1 MTIAMWWRE
10 NLRHPVLLV
19 LMWGQA
25 LLLPMPIFSQTATD
39 TPFPDTPDNPP
50 VDLLRTYVLEDG
62 RSCEVTL
69 EYDPS
74 QPPGQPC
81 RHILEMSGGG
91 WFDLT
96 FRCTDFYFPDD
107 SLTIPYHPEP
117 SAPVHL
123 QLHIY
128 GINTAIEETDLPFF
142 LHEEEVGYSLSVIP
156 DSAQTTFRLPAGR
169 YFLEYL
175 GLESENDFCQKKS
188 VLSVGIDAVNPF
200 PAPKD
205 TITGTS
211 QGFNIIETFTAMDD
225 NGTTGI
231 RTRTYF
237 DDWGREEQQVGTG
250 QTPLGNDL
258 VSMNEYDPF
267 GRQVRTWLPVSVT
280 GNNGGYVSPA
290 SFASVSAVSTSD
302 IHTYTQRSYE
312 ESPLSRPL
320 STIGAGQA
328 WHSAGRGTATSYHTN
343 TAAGDS
349 LSCHLLR
356 VTDTGEA
363 SLSITEDGYY
373 PAGTLQVTRS
383 SDEDGRVMFEFKDR
397 QDRMVLI
404 RRSNTT
410 ADNRFLDTYYVYD
423 GFDRLRAV
431 LPPVASEDIVGGSV
445 SPSVVDAYAYLY
457 QYDHR
462 HRVTAKKLPGT
473 AWTRY
478 CYDEADLPV
487 FVQDGRQRDAGVMTF
502 MLYDSFGRETVRGT
516 CKESPEMLRNQLEGK
531 YARTLCTED
540 GSGYIL
546 PTDIP
551 LQEMQIHQFLY
562 YDNYAFSDSLGFSM
576 PERESYSHHYAMP
589 YGEGLLTGSS
599 IALVGKDGAV
609 ANEKMLRS
617 RIIYDEL
624 TRLPVHSISEN
635 AKGGIDVVTTAY
647 SYTGKPVR
655 VRQTHITPA
664 DTLTAEYTYT
674 YDHAERLTGTQL
686 SLNGAEPVTIAAN
699 TYDELGRLQSVS
711 RMENPQL
718 LTQYAYNVRSW
729 TTAISSPLFSQQLYY
744 NESHNGSTPQWGGN
758 ISAMDWQAAGET
770 QGTNAANGRQRG
782 YTFAYDGLSRLTQ
795 ADYHEDNQRSNHYDT
810 HYTYDLMGNI
820 TALQRSGLHDDG
832 AYSLIDD
839 LAFGYEGNRIVKV
852 TDGVMDG
859 PYRKDAWHYRDR
871 VDADIEREYDGNGNL
886 VKDLDAGILRI
897 EYNSLNLPQMIKFSD
912 HSKHVYAYDATGRK
926 LRAEYHT
933 PIMVV
938 TEPQVPDMGEEMPEQ
953 EDVLMEEQQQEWN
966 EEEWGEEWEMEEE
979 ELIPAEMPDENGEVV
994 EEPLPQEENNCKPT
1008 IFFEDDD
1015 IACEVTTVD
1024 YCGDFIYVNSKLK
1037 RMLFPGG
1044 YVTFRNDSI
1053 EHPEY
1058 HFYLTDH
1065 QGNVRVVANQNG
1077 EVEQVN
1083 HYYPYGGLMG
1093 ESTSSDHQPYKYN
1106 GKELDRHHGLDWFDY
1121 GARWFNGYSWMTPDP
1136 LAEKYREVS
1145 PYMYCLGNPIKYID
1159 PDGREIWIHY
1169 INADGNSESFL
1180 YSPGMTCTT
1189 DNSAAKA
1196 IVYNLNDMYSNQ
1208 DGAIV
1213 LDAIIRSSTKYGIK
1227 QADTHS
1233 ESGEG
1238 YFYTATNIMS
1248 INDVNNTLTFA
1259 EEVFHIY
1266 QHVNNQGG
1274 TTAVNEVEA
1283 KLFSAKMNL
1292 EIDAWYISNN
1302 ASYAKKIAGI
1312 QDSIYPDNMNKLLYF
1327 GYNEELYRSAVN
1339 SFFDG
1344 SLGGPI
1350 YRRLGYSRGEIKQNP
1365 LIKNFL
1371 PAK

>member
-1 MTIAMWWRE
+1 
-10 NLRHPVLLV
+10 
-19 LMWGQA
+19 
-25 LLLPMPIFSQTATD
+25 
-39 TPFPDTPDNPP
+39 
-50 VDLLRTYVLEDG
+50 
-62 RSCEVTL
+62 
-69 EYDPS
+69 
-74 QPPGQPC
+74 
-81 RHILEMSGGG
+81 
-91 WFDLT
+91 
-96 FRCTDFYFPDD
+96 
-107 SLTIPYHPEP
+107 
-117 SAPVHL
+117 
-123 QLHIY
+123 
-128 GINTAIEETDLPFF
+128 
-142 LHEEEVGYSLSVIP
+142 
-156 DSAQTTFRLPAGR
+156 
-169 YFLEYL
+169 
-175 GLESENDFCQKKS
+175 
-188 VLSVGIDAVNPF
+188 
-200 PAPKD
+200 
-205 TITGTS
+205 
-211 QGFNIIETFTAMDD
+211 
-225 NGTTGI
+225 
-231 RTRTYF
+231 
-237 DDWGREEQQVGTG
+237 
-250 QTPLGNDL
+250 
-258 VSMNEYDPF
+258 
-267 GRQVRTWLPVSVT
+267 
-280 GNNGGYVSPA
+280 
-290 SFASVSAVSTSD
+290 
-302 IHTYTQRSYE
+302 
-312 ESPLSRPL
+312 
-320 STIGAGQA
+320 
-328 WHSAGRGTATSYHTN
+328 
-343 TAAGDS
+343 
-349 LSCHLLR
+349 
-356 VTDTGEA
+356 
-363 SLSITEDGYY
+363 
-373 PAGTLQVTRS
+373 
-383 SDEDGRVMFEFKDR
+383 
-397 QDRMVLI
+397 
-404 RRSNTT
+404 
-410 ADNRFLDTYYVYD
+410 
-423 GFDRLRAV
+423 
-431 LPPVASEDIVGGSV
+431 
-445 SPSVVDAYAYLY
+445 
-457 QYDHR
+457 
-462 HRVTAKKLPGT
+462 
-473 AWTRY
+473 
-478 CYDEADLPV
+478 
-487 FVQDGRQRDAGVMTF
+487 
-502 MLYDSFGRETVRGT
+502 
-516 CKESPEMLRNQLEGK
+516 
-531 YARTLCTED
+531 
-540 GSGYIL
+540 
-546 PTDIP
+546 
-551 LQEMQIHQFLY
+551 
-562 YDNYAFSDSLGFSM
+562 
-576 PERESYSHHYAMP
+576 
-589 YGEGLLTGSS
+589 
-599 IALVGKDGAV
+599 
-609 ANEKMLRS
+609 
-617 RIIYDEL
+617 
-624 TRLPVHSISEN
+624 
-635 AKGGIDVVTTAY
+635 
-647 SYTGKPVR
+647 
-655 VRQTHITPA
+655 
-664 DTLTAEYTYT
+664 
-674 YDHAERLTGTQL
+674 
-686 SLNGAEPVTIAAN
+686 
-699 TYDELGRLQSVS
+699 
-711 RMENPQL
+711 
-718 LTQYAYNVRSW
+718 
-729 TTAISSPLFSQQLYY
+729 
-744 NESHNGSTPQWGGN
+744 
-758 ISAMDWQAAGET
+758 
-770 QGTNAANGRQRG
+770 
-782 YTFAYDGLSRLTQ
+782 
-795 ADYHEDNQRSNHYDT
+795 
-810 HYTYDLMGNI
+810 
-820 TALQRSGLHDDG
+820 
-832 AYSLIDD
+832 
-839 LAFGYEGNRIVKV
+839 
-852 TDGVMDG
+852 
-859 PYRKDAWHYRDR
+859 
-871 VDADIEREYDGNGNL
+871 
-886 VKDLDAGILRI
+886 
-897 EYNSLNLPQMIKFSD
+897 MIKFSD
-912 HSKHVYAYDATGRK
+912 HSKHVYTYDATGRK

-938 TEPQVPDMGEEMPEQ
+938 AEPQVPDMGEEMPEQ
-953 EDVLMEEQQQEWN
+953 EDVLMEEEQQEWN
-966 EEEWGEEWEMEEE
+966 EEEWEEEWEMEEE